1 MERGVDQDGHT
12 PASSGQEV
20 EAAALRSGDRI
31 LVGGRE
37 AVFVY
42 RAQAGAVV
50 RYQGELQTR
59 VVPLRKLRQA
69 GQTPT

>member
-1 MERGVDQDGHT
+1 MERGVDQDGQK
-12 PASSGQEV
+12 PSYSEQEV
-20 EAAALRSGDRI
+20 DATALRSGDKI

-42 RAQAGAVV
+42 ATQAGAVV
-50 RYQGELQTR
+50 RYRGELQTR

-69 GQTPT
+69 GQTPS